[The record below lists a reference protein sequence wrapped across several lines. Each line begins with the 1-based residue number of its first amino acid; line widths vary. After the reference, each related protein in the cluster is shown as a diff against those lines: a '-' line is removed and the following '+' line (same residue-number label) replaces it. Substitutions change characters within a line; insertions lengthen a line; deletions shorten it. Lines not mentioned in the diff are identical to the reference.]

1 MSFSLS
7 LLLCVSHLKFAE
19 VNKYFHSTFKQAVP
33 LFPRLL
39 EIIWRRSM
47 NPLLYYDSIYALT
60 RMKKNED
67 SYRQFIFEFIS
78 NEWNELLLDSKLT
91 SENSFIHQ
99 LMTVSKGGRNYSR
112 DEVND
117 HIGTMLTAVSL
128 YFVHSPFRCCCYTSP
143 HLPFDFNL

>member
-1 MSFSLS
+1 MQFVFQFVILIFSTF
-7 LLLCVSHLKFAE
+7 LCVSHLKFAE
-19 VNKYFHSTFKQAVP
+19 VNKYFHSKFKQSVP
-33 LFPRLL
+33 LFHRLL
-39 EIIWRRSM
+39 DVIWRRSM

-78 NEWNELLLDSKLT
+78 NEWNELLLDSTLT

-117 HIGTMLTAVSL
+117 HIATMLVAVSL
-128 YFVHSPFRCCCYTSP
+128 V
-143 HLPFDFNL
+143 

>member
-1 MSFSLS
+1 
-7 LLLCVSHLKFAE
+7 
-19 VNKYFHSTFKQAVP
+19 
-33 LFPRLL
+33 
-39 EIIWRRSM
+39 M

-78 NEWNELLLDSKLT
+78 NEWDELLLDSKLT

-117 HIGTMLTAVSL
+117 HIATMLVAVSL
-128 YFVHSPFRCCCYTSP
+128 V
-143 HLPFDFNL
+143 